1 MVIRWRLVGHWSF
14 LLSPEKMT
22 LVISFVSTWISKT
35 SMSQNFKMN
44 KILTKLPCH
53 PSIRFIALYYFSV
66 VLLVSTLISSMG
78 FYEEHLRWILRNFM
92 FFSKLHHKGQR
103 ECMVWIEITWGPNS
117 PAQFCCGL
125 SVFQTFWLVNPFVT
139 CFSWPTTWTS
149 VVLPCLLLEV
159 SGKKEKSHGK
169 DDVFLGLSDDL
180 TFLDDKLNAGIE
192 KLSHTRWK

>member
-1 MVIRWRLVGHWSF
+1 MVIRSRLVGHWSF

-22 LVISFVSTWISKT
+22 LVISCVSTWISKT
-35 SMSQNFKMN
+35 SMSQNFKTN

-53 PSIRFIALYYFSV
+53 IALYYFSV
-66 VLLVSTLISSMG
+66 VSLVSTLISSMW
-78 FYEEHLRWILRNFM
+78 FYEEHLRWILRNLV

-125 SVFQTFWLVNPFVT
+125 SVFQTFWLMNPFVT
-139 CFSWPTTWTS
+139 CFSWPTTWMS

-159 SGKKEKSHGK
+159 SEKRKEKNLMAK
-169 DDVFLGLSDDL
+169 TMYF
-180 TFLDDKLNAGIE
+180 
-192 KLSHTRWK
+192 